1 MYLQW
6 KRVDPITR
14 KVLKLFF
21 IGSGV
26 KFVGYVFVTAGI
38 FMGLADK
45 QKGLQMICLGI
56 VAIAIGW
63 GIIYKAYKLSKS

>member
-1 MYLQW
+1 MYLRW
-6 KRVDPITR
+6 RRVDPITR

-26 KFVGYVFVTAGI
+26 KFVGYAFVTAGI
-38 FMGLADK
+38 FMGLVDK
-45 QKGLQMICLGI
+45 QKGLQIICLGI